1 MLYWILFVLLSKV
14 FEKKRVYLL
23 VIYLFIY
30 IFRNNIFVKNGIFL
44 YDFCIDWYYRIY
56 FIKDKEI
63 LWKYY
68 NVIVFGGGG
77 GFENFKI

>member
-1 MLYWILFVLLSKV
+1 MNNCMNVVLNFICFINYS
-14 FEKKRVYLL
+14 FWKKKVYLL

-63 LWKYY
+63 L
-68 NVIVFGGGG
+68 
-77 GFENFKI
+77 